1 MKKADGIFTNLI
13 TAFVLHK
20 QSLGYKYK
28 SEAAELY
35 RFSKFSEKF
44 ALTVPAL
51 TRELVQAWN
60 SRQLNEGLRNQ
71 YRRVSM
77 VRQFALHLHALGY
90 EAYLAPHDRNIR
102 TNPFVPY
109 VFTDNEI
116 QRIFAGCDRIRP
128 HRRSNMH
135 LVLPVILR
143 LLYSSGLRIS
153 EAVGLQLKHINLQTG
168 IIDIKNSK
176 GAKDRMIPISDSLLD
191 VFRRYFK
198 IIHSKSSRED
208 YFFMGIYRTAVATDT
223 VYKRFREVLWE
234 CGISHGGKGHGP
246 RIHDFRH
253 TFAVHSLRQALT
265 KKVDL
270 YCALPVLS
278 TYLGHTSIESTSHYV
293 RLTAEVFPEIQ
304 IALDQHCAYVI
315 PGVTL

>member
-153 EAVGLQLKHINLQTG
+153 EAVGLQLNPTFDLTQLKPNNHG
-168 IIDIKNSK
+168 I
-176 GAKDRMIPISDSLLD
+176 R
-191 VFRRYFK
+191 
-198 IIHSKSSRED
+198 
-208 YFFMGIYRTAVATDT
+208 
-223 VYKRFREVLWE
+223 
-234 CGISHGGKGHGP
+234 
-246 RIHDFRH
+246 
-253 TFAVHSLRQALT
+253 
-265 KKVDL
+265 
-270 YCALPVLS
+270 
-278 TYLGHTSIESTSHYV
+278 
-293 RLTAEVFPEIQ
+293 
-304 IALDQHCAYVI
+304 
-315 PGVTL
+315 